1 MEGTAQAY
9 GRLRRRNLPRA
20 VKRGPA
26 SQPIRRGAK
35 PSPPPS
41 HKIFSGTG
49 AFYSPINGR
58 ERGREGLVACQ
69 TVLNE
74 DMSSFQVCFQG
85 LVTTMHPRK
94 TITSL
99 VAFVSH
105 RSFQHFRSLR
115 EALPS
120 QPDRRKHSRRGRRE
134 VLLSEKGLGKF
145 TPPRQPALE
154 ELVIQ
159 VKDKLEK
166 LPGGLLLRK
175 PPRGELP
182 P

>member
-1 MEGTAQAY
+1 
-9 GRLRRRNLPRA
+9 
-20 VKRGPA
+20 
-26 SQPIRRGAK
+26 
-35 PSPPPS
+35 
-41 HKIFSGTG
+41 
-49 AFYSPINGR
+49 
-58 ERGREGLVACQ
+58 LVACQ

-74 DMSSFQVCFQG
+74 DMSSFQLCFRG

-94 TITSL
+94 TITSS
-99 VAFVSH
+99 VASH

-120 QPDRRKHSRRGRRE
+120 QPDRRKHSRRERRE
-134 VLLSEKGLGKF
+134 VLLSEKGLGSF
-145 TPPRQPALE
+145 SPRQPALE

-175 PPRGELP
+175 PPRGELLPQEFFELWASLSGHMSRPHPTLFRGTVTANGGRP
-182 P
+182 PDSLQRAPPLTVGRGSLTAPT

>member
-1 MEGTAQAY
+1 
-9 GRLRRRNLPRA
+9 
-20 VKRGPA
+20 
-26 SQPIRRGAK
+26 
-35 PSPPPS
+35 
-41 HKIFSGTG
+41 
-49 AFYSPINGR
+49 
-58 ERGREGLVACQ
+58 
-69 TVLNE
+69 
-74 DMSSFQVCFQG
+74 
-85 LVTTMHPRK
+85 MHPRK
-94 TITSL
+94 TITSS
-99 VAFVSH
+99 VASH

-145 TPPRQPALE
+145 APPRKPALE

-175 PPRGELP
+175 TPRGKFPPQEFFELGASLPGHMSRPHPTYPGGRFP
-182 P
+182 PTAAAPGQSPEGATFDGGKGKPNRPHVKNRWGFRGLLSVCCFMLVLVLWV